1 MIVFVKI
8 SSGNRAAVNE
18 FIREHWFTTEMIV
31 RGRVVDMTK
40 ASGIAAM
47 DDGKIAGLLTYEMS
61 GERCEI
67 LSLDSVVSCRGV
79 GTALLERLK
88 EAAREA
94 GCQRIVLITTNDNI
108 EALYFYQRRGF
119 DLAHIFATRWTSRAA
134 LSLKYPLSA
143 NTEFRCV
150 TRSSSRWR
158 FSTRL
163 ESSASSL
170 YAPHRYQ
177 PFNLANCSSERI
189 LVKIRLSVSPLF
201 ACSGALRYASS

>member
-1 MIVFVKI
+1 MEFVEI
-8 SSGNRAAVNE
+8 GIGNRAEFNE
-18 FIREHWFTTEMIV
+18 FIREHWFTTEMVV

-88 EAAREA
+88 ETAREA
-94 GCQRIVLITTNDNI
+94 GCRRIVLITTNDNI

-119 DLAHIFATRWTSRAA
+119 DLAHIYRNALDVSRRLKPEIPTTGEHGIPLRHEIEFEMA
-134 LSLKYPLSA
+134 L
-143 NTEFRCV
+143 
-150 TRSSSRWR
+150 
-158 FSTRL
+158 
-163 ESSASSL
+163 
-170 YAPHRYQ
+170 
-177 PFNLANCSSERI
+177 
-189 LVKIRLSVSPLF
+189 
-201 ACSGALRYASS
+201 